1 MRERIQIK
9 CYGHKMIENIDN
21 PTMAQKWSAL
31 HMACE
36 TAEMIAGMLD
46 GVLTD
51 ETVVEVE
58 KLDLEKRELIKSAF
72 PFVSIRKVY

>member
-1 MRERIQIK
+1 MRERIQIN

-21 PTMAQKWSAL
+21 PTWAQKWAAL

-36 TAEMIAGMLD
+36 TAEMIAQMVG
-46 GVLTD
+46 GVMTG
-51 ETVVEVE
+51 ETAVEVE
-58 KLDLEKRELIKSAF
+58 ELDLEKRELIKSAF